1 MIIIWWSLWSSTW
14 SYLVQGRRTVWK
26 CTIWTFLFASLAGPG
41 GDRRRT
47 KTSEFRTDSWI
58 NLMISTIFT
67 RNYHYYYNHDDCHN
81 HDYHKRREWKSW
93 CQTVFSSKTS
103 CWCENGGWGGES
115 TDGIS
120 WRKIGTKE
128 NRMLRNIRWTWSSSS
143 SSTWSSSFLQL
154 ASFFDL
160 GADQNLQNQLNVK
173 SSLDHKDLEETL
185 TTIMRNMRN
194 WMLWFFTITWLLLD
208 IVQYIT
214 IQWNVI

>member
-1 MIIIWWSLWSSTW
+1 MIIFGSG
-14 SYLVQGRRTVWK
+14 Q
-26 CTIWTFLFASLAGPG
+26 
-41 GDRRRT
+41 
-47 KTSEFRTDSWI
+47 TDSVKVYYLDVSFCVVGRSGRGSPADQNVRI
-58 NLMISTIFT
+58 PYRFMNQSVFT

-81 HDYHKRREWKSW
+81 HDYHKRRERKSW

-103 CWCENGGWGGES
+103 CWCENGGWGGKS

-143 SSTWSSSFLQL
+143 STWSSLFLQL

-194 WMLWFFTITWLLLD
+194 WMLWFFYYYWTITRYST
-208 IVQYIT
+208 IYTIYTVQYNI
-214 IQWNVI
+214 I